1 MFYSSSAN
9 NLIGSSVSMRR
20 FRITVLLFALSSAM
34 LLAQQQDVMRL
45 KLAQSFEQAG
55 DWERAA
61 SLYES
66 LYQADPTNYVY
77 FDGLRRSYTNMKQ
90 YDKSIDLIKQRL
102 RLQPSDPTLIA
113 ALGGLHYQKG
123 DEATADSIWGLV
135 LKSDPKNANLYRLI
149 ASQMIELRLYDKS
162 ISTYV
167 RARSATG
174 NERLFAEDLA
184 GLYGALQQ
192 YEASTREYVK
202 ILNTNPQQLS
212 FIQSRIASF
221 TIRGEATVAALRVVQ
236 EEVQRAPE
244 NSALRTLLAWLMME
258 RKDFEGAYQ
267 EYRVL
272 DRANKMNGMEIFN
285 FAQRAFQEQAYFVAA
300 KAYKEV
306 AEQYKGQPRLPQAR
320 FGYARSIEELSAAAD
335 TLLKPAE
342 SQTVPASETRPSYGG
357 AIALYEKLI
366 AEYPRTDIASQSL
379 VRIGIIKRER
389 FGDLDGALQA
399 FEEVRK
405 LGVNIVNA
413 AEATFNI
420 AEILLMQNQLPR
432 AKEEVKAI
440 LLRAPDQFRDRAHF
454 AVAEIDYFQGALDSA
469 LTGLELL
476 TKNIGTDLANDA
488 LQLQYFILENKT
500 TAPAA
505 LAEFSRAELLMRQKK
520 FSEALG
526 RFQEL
531 VKKYPTALLVDDA
544 VMKIGDLHAQ
554 LGRMQEALASYRTVA
569 NDMPTSIFR
578 DRAQMRIGELYEQK
592 LRDKPKAIEA
602 YEQLLAKHPNSLH
615 AEEARKRIR
624 QLRGDAI

>member
-1 MFYSSSAN
+1 MN
-9 NLIGSSVSMRR
+9 NPFGLLMAMRR
-20 FRITVLLFALSSAM
+20 FYFVVLLFPLSLATLS
-34 LLAQQQDVMRL
+34 AQQQDAMRL

-77 FDGLRRSYTNMKQ
+77 FDGLRRSYTNLKQ
-90 YDKSIDLIKQRL
+90 YDKSIQLIEQRL
-102 RLQPSDPTLIA
+102 RLQPFDPTLTA

-123 DEATADSIWGLV
+123 DEPTADSVWGVV
-135 LKSDPKNANLYRLI
+135 LRSDPKNANLYRLI
-149 ASQMIELRLYDKS
+149 ASQMIELRLYDKA

-167 RARSATG
+167 KARTATG

-212 FIQSRIASF
+212 FIQSRLASF
-221 TIRGEATVAALRVVQ
+221 TIRGEATAVAQLVVQ
-236 EEVQRAPE
+236 EEVQRSPE

-267 EYRVL
+267 EYRLL
-272 DRANKMNGMEIFN
+272 DRANNMNGTEIFN
-285 FAQRAFQEQAYFVAA
+285 FAQRVFQEQAYFVAA

-306 AEQYKGQPRLPQAR
+306 VEKYKGQPRVLQAR
-320 FGYARSIEELSAAAD
+320 FGFARSIEELSAAAD
-335 TLLKPAE
+335 TLLKPTE

-357 AIALYEKLI
+357 AIALYEKLVT
-366 AEYPRTDIASQSL
+366 EYSKSDIASQSL

-389 FGDLDGALQA
+389 FADLDGALRA
-399 FEEVRK
+399 FEEARK
-405 LGVNIVNA
+405 LGANIVSA
-413 AEATFNI
+413 AEATFNM

-454 AVAEIDYFQGALDSA
+454 AFAELNYFQGELDSA
-469 LTGLELL
+469 LARLDLL
-476 TKNIGTDLANDA
+476 TKNVGTDLANDA

-500 TAPAA
+500 AAPAA
-505 LAEFSRAELLMRQKK
+505 LAEFSRAELLTRQKK

-544 VMKIGDLHAQ
+544 VMKIGELQAHI
-554 LGRMQEALASYRTVA
+554 GRTPEALASYRSVA

-578 DRAQMRIGELYEQK
+578 DRAQMKIGELYEQK

-624 QLRGDAI
+624 LLRGDAI